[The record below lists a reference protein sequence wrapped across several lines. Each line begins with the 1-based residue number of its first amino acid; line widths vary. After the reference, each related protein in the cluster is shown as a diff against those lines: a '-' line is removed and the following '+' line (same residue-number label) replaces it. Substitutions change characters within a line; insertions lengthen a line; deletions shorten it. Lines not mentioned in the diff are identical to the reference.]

1 MVLSPIYTLECCGF
15 GLFNS
20 TLSLKFY
27 GVASS
32 IKAISFE
39 NICFYVK
46 IAVLLME
53 SISSHDFFFSSKQV
67 HKNLP
72 CPQTHTDPASE
83 GCTAGKLEKAAAARQ
98 SKDSLPVPG
107 TGEEAAHHCDT
118 K

>member
-53 SISSHDFFFSSKQV
+53 SISSHDFFFLQRKYTRISPALK
-67 HKNLP
+67 HT
-72 CPQTHTDPASE
+72 QTQ
-83 GCTAGKLEKAAAARQ
+83 LQKAALQ
-98 SKDSLPVPG
+98 VS
-107 TGEEAAHHCDT
+107 
-118 K
+118 